1 MLTEIVQGDTD
12 MSYEDLK
19 RRTRVQDEAPK
30 RPKRRADIAEDY
42 DDDDF
47 GDDYV
52 DGNQEAGHSNVS
64 NNETES

>member
-1 MLTEIVQGDTD
+1 
-12 MSYEDLK
+12 MSYEVLK

-42 DDDDF
+42 DDDF

-52 DGNQEAGHSNVS
+52 DGYQEARHSNVS
-64 NNETES
+64 NDETER

>member
-1 MLTEIVQGDTD
+1 
-12 MSYEDLK
+12 MSYEGLK

-42 DDDDF
+42 DDDF

-52 DGNQEAGHSNVS
+52 DGYQEARHSNVS
-64 NNETES
+64 NDETER

>member
-1 MLTEIVQGDTD
+1 MG
-12 MSYEDLK
+12 YEGIK

-42 DDDDF
+42 DDDF

-64 NNETES
+64 NDETES